1 MKRLLLLFLSLAP
14 VFTFSQSDEI
24 NISAAFTTSISL
36 RIDGSP
42 NVEWNVTTID
52 QYKNGFMPMQRE
64 VPFSVSASVNWRVE
78 ISNTDFVSPAGNTVD
93 LRNVGYRVR
102 PNGADVKGTYN
113 SRFIWGPKDG
123 ENHSASLSGL
133 YIASDVAKTIIEPG
147 PAGNAGNYE
156 DNAFV
161 LRIGLASGNIRGV
174 TGFKTLLDQNIAPG
188 TYSATVRL
196 EALPVFE

>member
-1 MKRLLLLFLSLAP
+1 
-14 VFTFSQSDEI
+14 
-24 NISAAFTTSISL
+24 
-36 RIDGSP
+36 
-42 NVEWNVTTID
+42 
-52 QYKNGFMPMQRE
+52 MPMKRE

-78 ISNTDFVSPAGNTVD
+78 ISNTDFVSPAGNRVD

-102 PNGADVKGTYN
+102 PRNDDMKAQYN

-123 ENHSASLSGL
+123 EGHNSSLSGL

-147 PAGNAGNYE
+147 PDGNAGNYD

-161 LRIGLASGNIRGV
+161 LRIGLASYNIRDV
-174 TGFKTLLDQNIAPG
+174 TGFETLLDQNIAPG

-196 EALPVFE
+196 EAIPVFE